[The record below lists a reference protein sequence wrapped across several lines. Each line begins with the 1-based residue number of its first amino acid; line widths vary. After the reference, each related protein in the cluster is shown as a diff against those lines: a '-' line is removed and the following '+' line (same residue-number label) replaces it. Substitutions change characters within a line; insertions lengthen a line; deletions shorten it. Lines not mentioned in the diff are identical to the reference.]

1 MGTSSPEVEVTTK
14 TKNGEKWCAVF
25 FFGGLPSK
33 RDGDVG
39 LCGLEGGPC
48 WLVFWK
54 LLSFFLA
61 WCVFFPVWVYFVVRK
76 TVKQIQASYVFFW
89 HGFDSWWCE
98 FSIHSIRWTE
108 MSFKRMP
115 SPPGKGKKW
124 SNKKKSTWN
133 FRSNFRSSKTWAVFL
148 MGSIFP
154 SIPRKGWGIRGVI
167 YSTPPHDQLTQIG
180 GSSFDSSQWVVVWY
194 CRCVHKCWDVWRNE
208 SDRPVVFCCF
218 CKGNWWGGKLGKF
231 ENSKK
236 FVDSWRMER

>member
-1 MGTSSPEVEVTTK
+1 MGTSSPEVAVATK
-14 TKNGEKWCAVF
+14 TKRGKNGVPF
-25 FFGGLPSK
+25 FFWGLPSK

-39 LCGLEGGPC
+39 LYGLEGGPVDFFFGSC
-48 WLVFWK
+48 CHSFWRD
-54 LLSFFLA
+54 
-61 WCVFFPVWVYFVVRK
+61 VFFFRVGLFCGAFWALNTIFLHSERKNEKDCQTDPGQLWVFLRW
-76 TVKQIQASYVFFW
+76 F
-89 HGFDSWWCE
+89 WWCE
-98 FSIHSIRWTE
+98 FSIYSIRWTE
-108 MSFKRMP
+108 MGFKRIP

-180 GSSFDSSQWVVVWY
+180 GSNFDSSQWVVVWY

-208 SDRPVVFCCF
+208 SDRPVVFF
-218 CKGNWWGGKLGKF
+218 WFL
-231 ENSKK
+231 
-236 FVDSWRMER
+236 